1 MASGY
6 EPCPPPVD
14 PFVDIVEDGFGFYTD
29 VCGNKEIVRR
39 FTFTNQNYLTI
50 QVITYGA
57 TITSIKYPD
66 QCGVVEDVVLGYDG
80 IEGYISDTSHYMG
93 AIIGRYANR
102 IAKGHFKIND
112 DDFQLSKNHG
122 EHHIHGGFFGFDKV
136 NWKSDL
142 QGKKLVLTYLSQD
155 GEEGYP
161 GELLVSVSYQ
171 MTTDNS
177 FFMEMRATTSKP
189 TPINLTNHT
198 YFNLAGHT
206 TGAKGLMQH
215 VMNINADRI
224 VTTDDLS
231 IPTGCLQ
238 NVTGTL
244 WDLRIPRKLGTVI
257 QHVPYGGFDQCMC
270 IHKTDDECMTFN
282 ARVVHPESGRILEVY
297 SNQPGVQFYTAND
310 FPRAGR
316 TINSEGEIQV
326 ETTICP
332 IRVCPICGYMIK
344 DADFENPSEE
354 SCPEE
359 KESALGNQPVPIKT
373 QVRLIGK
380 GATEYFYQGGFTLM
394 TGKFPDS
401 VHRKN
406 FPNTIL
412 RPGEMYCHK
421 VRYKFSLYEDVVLE
435 PEDFDDAINDW
446 EGEAEGEIDEPA
458 DVDAG
463 GDDLLGDKLEE
474 NGR

>member
-316 TINSEGEIQV
+316 TINSEGDGVIIIKGKNGV
-326 ETTICP
+326 HYYKHHAFCLETQ
-332 IRVCPICGYMIK
+332 GY
-344 DADFENPSEE
+344 
-354 SCPEE
+354 
-359 KESALGNQPVPIKT
+359 
-373 QVRLIGK
+373 
-380 GATEYFYQGGFTLM
+380 
-394 TGKFPDS
+394 PDS
-401 VHRKN
+401 VNHKN